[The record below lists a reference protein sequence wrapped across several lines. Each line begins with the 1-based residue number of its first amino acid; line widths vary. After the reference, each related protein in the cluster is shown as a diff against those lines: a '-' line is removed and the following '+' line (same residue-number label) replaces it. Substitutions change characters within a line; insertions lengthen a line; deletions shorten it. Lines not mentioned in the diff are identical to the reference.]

1 VIEHSIDIILENSEL
16 FLSASEASQKL
27 ADARKVVEG
36 AENDLRQEVET
47 LNNRLALEIRH
58 NNPALTVMIGRD
70 GKCVVRY
77 RNSGNILS
85 FTADPETRRFMCGD
99 NPFERRFRRY
109 HGHMLDRGPE
119 MLGEAISRFFKQH
132 YRSIK

>member
-1 VIEHSIDIILENSEL
+1 MIEHSIDIILENSEL
-16 FLSASEASQKL
+16 FLSASEAAQKL
-27 ADARKVVEG
+27 ADARKVVEA
-36 AENDLRQEVET
+36 AEGNLRQEVDT

-58 NNPALTVMIGRD
+58 NNPALSVMIGRD

-85 FTADPETRRFMCGD
+85 FTADPETHRYICGN
-99 NPFERRFRRY
+99 NPFERRFNRY
-109 HGHMLDRGPE
+109 HGHTLS
-119 MLGEAISRFFKQH
+119 LGADVLGQAISQFFKQN